1 MTGENSGP
9 GNGKERRILALF
21 LDGTWN
27 DTGDNT
33 NVWRL
38 KSLCTTLNP
47 SGRPQLTY
55 YDRGVNGFWGGSF
68 GIGLIENIVQGYE
81 WLVENYNDGDDVFI
95 FGFSRGAFT
104 ARSLAGFITKQGL
117 LSRGAPLGVGQ
128 IYDRYK
134 RSNCATIYNL
144 YDRQQSGELKDSTL
158 EERWTL
164 KYSRRIDIAMVGV
177 WDTVGALGIPAF
189 NIPGLSTST
198 LGFLHTGLRQSIRNA
213 FQAVAIDEHR
223 FKFAPTLWTKL
234 STTTAA
240 PRPLELVEQRWFVG
254 AHANVGGGYPSDP
267 LSQPSLNWMISK
279 ARKLGL
285 GFAGTIVPDDLANTA
300 VADSYSDFLKGLY
313 RRGSRRYMRPINAG
327 PVATGKPNETETAI
341 NETID
346 GSVFDRYRLYPAYRP
361 ANLVDWAKRAGVDIN
376 NLRGAVLASNPSA
389 AVPD

>member
-1 MTGENSGP
+1 MTGENTNP
-9 GNGKERRILALF
+9 RNGNERRILALF

-38 KSLCTTLNP
+38 KSLCTTLNA
-47 SGRPQLTY
+47 SGRQQLTY

-68 GIGLIENIVQGYE
+68 GKGLIENVVQGYE
-81 WLVENYNDGDDVFI
+81 WLVENYNDGDEVFI

-117 LSRGAPLGVGQ
+117 LTRGAPLGVGQ

-134 RSNCATIYNL
+134 RSNCETIYNL
-144 YDRQQSGELKDSTL
+144 YDRQQGGSLKAPTL

-164 KYSRRIDIAMVGV
+164 KYSRRIDITMVGV

-189 NIPGLSTST
+189 SIPGLSTST

-234 STTTAA
+234 STTAAARDVDPVDMVDFLGAFRYRIPARPKGHPHSRHTRRPSRQLHYRQNLRHRTGRPRHRTAP
-240 PRPLELVEQRWFVG
+240 PRPR
-254 AHANVGGGYPSDP
+254 
-267 LSQPSLNWMISK
+267 
-279 ARKLGL
+279 
-285 GFAGTIVPDDLANTA
+285 NTA
-300 VADSYSDFLKGLY
+300 RPRPSWRPWGPPRQQAGRSPPRHKPGP
-313 RRGSRRYMRPINAG
+313 RRAP
-327 PVATGKPNETETAI
+327 
-341 NETID
+341 
-346 GSVFDRYRLYPAYRP
+346 
-361 ANLVDWAKRAGVDIN
+361 
-376 NLRGAVLASNPSA
+376 
-389 AVPD
+389 